1 MRVMKTAK
9 KRKVL
14 QIDNRK
20 KMMTT
25 MMVLVLV
32 EVVLVLVLL
41 VVAQAKKRLFE
52 VEIVARALVEV
63 AVWFWREIVGK
74 RVRCVYLSFF

>member
-1 MRVMKTAK
+1 MRVMKTRK

-14 QIDNRK
+14 EIDSRK

-25 MMVLVLV
+25 MVVLVLV

-41 VVAQAKKRLFE
+41 VVAQAKKCPFK
-52 VEIVARALVEV
+52 VEIVARAKV
-63 AVWFWREIVGK
+63 AVVVLEGN
-74 RVRCVYLSFF
+74 

>member
-14 QIDNRK
+14 QIDDRK
-20 KMMTT
+20 KMTTT
-25 MMVLVLV
+25 MMVLVPV

-41 VVAQAKKRLFE
+41 VVAQAKKRLFK
-52 VEIVARALVEV
+52 VEIVARALAEV
-63 AVWFWREIVGK
+63 AVWVLEGN
-74 RVRCVYLSFF
+74 

>member
-14 QIDNRK
+14 QIHYQK

-25 MMVLVLV
+25 MVVLVLV

-41 VVAQAKKRLFE
+41 VVAQAKKCQFE
-52 VEIVARALVEV
+52 VEIVARAMGEV
-63 AVWFWREIVGK
+63 AVWVLEGN
-74 RVRCVYLSFF
+74 